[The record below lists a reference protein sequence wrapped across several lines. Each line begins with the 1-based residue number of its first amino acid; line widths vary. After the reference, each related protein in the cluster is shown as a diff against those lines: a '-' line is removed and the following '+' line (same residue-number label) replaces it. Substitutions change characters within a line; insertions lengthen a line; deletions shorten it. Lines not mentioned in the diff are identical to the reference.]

1 MIAPLA
7 ALLMAA
13 ASPAGSLTIKADA
26 NTVTLNAEAL
36 AGLPHVTAV
45 VTDHGKTRTYSG
57 VPMATL
63 MARVGAP
70 SGEALRGK
78 ALLGVIVASASDG
91 YRVALSLA
99 ETDPGMKAAKTIVAD
114 AEDGKPLSA
123 KDGPFK
129 LVVEGDL
136 RPARAAHG
144 LVGLEL
150 VRVP

>member
-1 MIAPLA
+1 MIA
-7 ALLMAA
+7 ALLAMLLAA
-13 ASPAGSLTIKADA
+13 AAPVGSLTLKSAE
-26 NTVTLNAEAL
+26 NSVTLTPEML
-36 AGLPHVTAV
+36 AAMPHLTASV
-45 VTDHGKTRTYSG
+45 VDHGKTRTYSG
-57 VPMATL
+57 VPVSAL
-63 MARVGAP
+63 MAKVGAP

-78 ALLGVIVASASDG
+78 ALLGVVVASASDG

-99 ETDPGMKAAKTIVAD
+99 ETDPGIKASKTIVAD

-144 LVGLEL
+144 LTGLEL
-150 VRVP
+150 VRIP

>member
-1 MIAPLA
+1 MIALLLA
-7 ALLMAA
+7 LAA
-13 ASPAGSLTIKADA
+13 ASTGALTIKSEAQSVSL
-26 NTVTLNAEAL
+26 TGAEL
-36 AGLPHVTAV
+36 AALPHVTAT

-91 YRVALSLA
+91 YRIALSLA
-99 ETDPGMKAAKTIVAD
+99 ETDAGMKASKTIVAD

-129 LVVEGDL
+129 LVVEDDL

>member
-1 MIAPLA
+1 MIAPLM
-7 ALLMAA
+7 ALALAA
-13 ASPAGSLTIKADA
+13 ASAGSLTLK
-26 NTVTLNAEAL
+26 AEANSATLTAADL
-36 AGLPHVTAV
+36 AALPHVTAV

-57 VPMATL
+57 VPLATL
-63 MARVGAP
+63 MAKVGAP
-70 SGEALRGK
+70 TGETLRGK

-114 AEDGKPLSA
+114 AEDGKPLSP

-150 VRVP
+150 VRIP